1 MQLTIDGADSH
12 RIAAGDLSGWRRVR
26 AERSP
31 MNAPSSKRLSE
42 VMKSLGKYVGIDDRD
57 IATTCVMFG
66 AKQNLAQAMVE
77 LGDKLG

>member
-1 MQLTIDGADSH
+1 
-12 RIAAGDLSGWRRVR
+12 
-26 AERSP
+26 

-57 IATTCVMFG
+57 IAPTSVMFG